1 MALEGARRA
10 LRRQNSGEWLH
21 SRASNQ
27 EGTIFITVHG
37 VKERGGKKKKNI
49 SDPLVGTVEQL
60 SIYGLYAQ
68 KQSYKCIA
76 YSHCKP
82 FSNWFP

>member
-1 MALEGARRA
+1 MALEGARRT

-37 VKERGGKKKKNI
+37 VKGGEKKKKNI

-60 SIYGLYAQ
+60 SI
-68 KQSYKCIA
+68 
-76 YSHCKP
+76 
-82 FSNWFP
+82 

>member
-1 MALEGARRA
+1 MALEGARRT

-37 VKERGGKKKKNI
+37 VKGGKKKKNI

-60 SIYGLYAQ
+60 SI
-68 KQSYKCIA
+68 
-76 YSHCKP
+76 
-82 FSNWFP
+82 

>member
-1 MALEGARRA
+1 MALEGARRT

-37 VKERGGKKKKNI
+37 VKGGKKKKKTI

-60 SIYGLYAQ
+60 SI
-68 KQSYKCIA
+68 
-76 YSHCKP
+76 
-82 FSNWFP
+82 